1 LDALIRELETLRD
14 RDDVPNTRI
23 VGAVIATATRC
34 QELLHTRTVG
44 LQALATAVAMQPGID
59 ARKLFDDFMLALHA
73 HYDSLGGIPSELKD
87 LGHIIRLAAADRE
100 P

>member
-1 LDALIRELETLRD
+1 MEALIRELETLRN
-14 RDDVPNTRI
+14 RDDVPNARI

-73 HYDSLGGIPSELKD
+73 HYESTANIPTELKD
-87 LGHIIRLAAADRE
+87 LGHIIQLAAVDRA